1 MTRSPF
7 GPKTAIAAVAGDLFL
22 VTRGTGESLEIE
34 KLDPRTAATAALI
47 ATGIDAYL
55 GSADWRTGG
64 GGGATIMNGT
74 GAPSGATGADGD
86 FYINTSAWTIYG
98 PKTSGA
104 WGSATSLIGPAG
116 DDGPAG
122 ADGAAI
128 LSGSGA
134 PAGGVGANGDLY
146 FDTAAKAFY
155 GPKSGGSWGSAIP
168 VKGDQGDEG
177 DPGAPGAAV
186 EMQKSATHIEWRYS
200 GAPDWSELVALSTL
214 VGPQGSQGIQGNP
227 GAAGADGADGADGRA
242 VLSGDGAPA
251 SGLGVN
257 GDLYFDT
264 TGKAIY
270 TKAGGSWGS
279 GVSLAGPQG
288 IPGSAGADG
297 NEVELGATAT
307 HIEWRYAGA
316 PDWTQ
321 LVALSTLQGPQGAP
335 GAQGNPGADGDD
347 GAPGADGKTIL
358 NGSGAPSNALGTNG
372 DFYLDIAAREIY
384 GPKAS
389 GAWPAA
395 VVLAGEDGTDG
406 SNGKTVLSGAGAPA
420 GGTGVDGDFYI
431 DTGLWAIHGPKASGA
446 WPAAVVLKPQVAVV
460 TELPGSPD
468 PNTFYVIEAA

>member
-7 GPKTAIAAVAGDLFL
+7 GPKTAIAAVAGDLLL

-64 GGGATIMNGT
+64 GGGGGGAAVLNGT
-74 GAPSGATGADGD
+74 SAPSGATGADGD
-86 FYINTSAWTIYG
+86 FYIDTSAWTIYG
-98 PKTSGA
+98 PKASGA

-116 DDGPAG
+116 DDGAAG

-186 EMQKSATHIEWRYS
+186 EMQKSATHIEWRLV
-200 GAPDWSELVALSTL
+200 GAGTWNQLVALSTL
-214 VGPQGSQGIQGNP
+214 VGPPGEQGDQGLP
-227 GAAGADGADGADGRA
+227 GDAGADGA
-242 VLSGDGAPA
+242 
-251 SGLGVN
+251 
-257 GDLYFDT
+257 
-264 TGKAIY
+264 
-270 TKAGGSWGS
+270 
-279 GVSLAGPQG
+279 
-288 IPGSAGADG
+288 
-297 NEVELGATAT
+297 
-307 HIEWRYAGA
+307 
-316 PDWTQ
+316 
-321 LVALSTLQGPQGAP
+321 
-335 GAQGNPGADGDD
+335 D

-431 DTGLWAIHGPKASGA
+431 DTTTWAIHGPKASGA